1 MKVDCENCGSKLNLP
16 DDRIEEGSAFSF
28 NCPKC
33 KHKNTVSIPARPKPD
48 LESDDGAAAD
58 DFFEEGAKPALICF
72 DSEDLRNRLSNA
84 VKKLGYAPV
93 TADSARDALKRIKL
107 TQYRMVLVDEEFDGQ
122 TRDANAV
129 LSYLQYM
136 DMTTRR
142 RIFVA
147 LFGNDFTTLDYMI
160 SYALSVN
167 AVVNKADVDQYEQI
181 LRRAVAENVRF
192 YKVFF
197 DVSREIGKI

>member
-1 MKVDCENCGSKLNLP
+1 MRVECENCGSKLNLP
-16 DDRIEEGSAFSF
+16 DDKLEPGSSFSF

-33 KHKNTVSIPARPKPD
+33 KQKNTVSVPPRKKSEP
-48 LESDDGAAAD
+48 SVDDEAAAT
-58 DFFEEGAKPALICF
+58 DFFEEGAKPALICI
-72 DSEDLRNRLSNA
+72 DDPQLRENLSKT
-84 VKKLGYAPV
+84 VESLGYVPV

-107 TQYRMVLVDEEFDGQ
+107 TQFRLVLVDEEFDGQ

-129 LSYLQYM
+129 LSFLQYM

-147 LFGNDFTTLDYMI
+147 LFGDDFTSLDAMTA
-160 SYALSVN
+160 YALSVN
-167 AVVNKADVDQYEQI
+167 AVI
-181 LRRAVAENVRF
+181 RRADFAQFAKMLHRALAENERF